1 MWVGCEGYQEQRV
14 SGEILGMVPTF
25 SGAAEELVGVSP
37 VAKLVVPGVLL
48 GSIAE
53 PWGLLRAVAWGLAGC
68 TKAWEACPCPAST
81 WSCPL
86 SSATG
91 LWEEG
96 W

>member
-1 MWVGCEGYQEQRV
+1 MRGTRSSEYRV
-14 SGEILGMVPTF
+14 ILGMVLTF

-37 VAKLVVPGVLL
+37 VAKLVVPGVVL